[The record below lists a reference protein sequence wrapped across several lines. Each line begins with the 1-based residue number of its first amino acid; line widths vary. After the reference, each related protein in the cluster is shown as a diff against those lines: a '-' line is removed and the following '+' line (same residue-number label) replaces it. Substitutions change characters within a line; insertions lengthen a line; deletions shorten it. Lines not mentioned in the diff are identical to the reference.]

1 MNFPAD
7 MTGMAYK
14 ADTVSAFLKG
24 LANGHRLMIL
34 CRLSQGECSVGELI
48 EATGLA
54 QTSMSQHL
62 AKLKSEGL
70 VDYRR
75 EHRTLHYFIDHPA
88 VLEVMTV
95 LYRHFCGGDRGSCP
109 M

>member
-7 MTGMAYK
+7 LSLMTDR
-14 ADTVSAFLKG
+14 ADDVSAFLKG
-24 LANGHRLMIL
+24 LANGHRLLIL
-34 CRLSQGECSVGELI
+34 CRLSQGEASVGELI

-62 AKLKSEGL
+62 AKLKNEGL

-75 EHRTLHYFIDHPA
+75 DHRTLHYFIAHPA
-88 VLEVMTV
+88 VMEIMTV
-95 LYRHFCGGDRGSCP
+95 LYRHFCGKDQS
-109 M
+109 

>member
-7 MTGMAYK
+7 LSLMTDK
-14 ADTVSAFLKG
+14 ADDVSAFLKG
-24 LANGHRLMIL
+24 LANGHRLLIL
-34 CRLSQGECSVGELI
+34 CRLSQGEASVGELI

-62 AKLKSEGL
+62 AKLKNEGL

-75 EHRTLHYFIDHPA
+75 DHRTLHYFIAHPA
-88 VLEVMTV
+88 VMEIMTV
-95 LYRHFCGGDRGSCP
+95 LYRHFCGKDQDR
-109 M
+109 